1 MLSVAAVVVA
11 TALFL
16 IIFGGPSGSPATS
29 TLVDETPSQ
38 ASAPVTE
45 NFSGQGTL
53 QSLMAL
59 APSVEC
65 SITYEVTGA
74 PSVTGTYFVHDG
86 QIRGD
91 FLTTV
96 PELGGDV
103 LSSLIMKDGVMYTWS
118 DIGGQ
123 QYGMKVTIDA
133 TTPDTAL
140 EGREPIPQDAPIT
153 YDCRVW
159 TTIDNSIFMPPTT
172 VIFQDMSSLLD
183 AGMEYGTLYTE

>member
-16 IIFGGPSGSPATS
+16 IVFGGPSGSPAT
-29 TLVDETPSQ
+29 TTTVDESMEE
-38 ASAPVTE
+38 ASVPTAKE
-45 NFSGQGTL
+45 FSGQGTL

-65 SITYEVTGA
+65 SIIYEQAGT
-74 PSVTGTYFVHDG
+74 PSVSGTYFVHDG

-96 PELGGDV
+96 PELGGEV
-103 LSSLIMKDGVMYTWS
+103 LSSLIMKDGEMYTWS

-123 QYGMKVTIDA
+123 LYGMKVTIDETSA
-133 TTPDTAL
+133 DSAL
-140 EGREPIPQDAPIT
+140 EGREAIPQDAPIT

-159 TTIDNSIFMPPTT
+159 TAIDNSIFEPPTT
-172 VIFQDMSSLLD
+172 IIFQDMSVLLE